1 MRRTTTRA
9 RLALLGALPAL
20 MALAPR
26 AWAEDA
32 IPASVDDEVM
42 PPPGYLPGHQKFSEH
57 IGLGLSPHV
66 PGQQTALPG
75 GIAPV
80 FGAPV
85 MPHSGGKFDFKG
97 HLQLGG
103 RTGIGKRRDPQSGQS
118 ATTWHGDPVVPRG
131 NVFETT
137 NVVPYVWSALEFSY
151 SLPTVTA
158 TVSLGAW
165 NFSES
170 MQASGAFNPA
180 AQVWINDA
188 YLTYV
193 PRALGPVK
201 LSFRVGVFP
210 DRYGNLE
217 QYSAGHYGTPI
228 IGAIYGVGENLA
240 AKLPLSPNLTF
251 TLEHGIKTNLARP
264 PADVPTGPANN
275 WPKPWEGQTFVN
287 HLHLGAEIAGMI
299 TPGLHY
305 ISAFSRDDQG
315 DKTNLGNLRAGY
327 ADYTGGPPELRPAL
341 DHADGS
347 LTILGADLKLNL
359 RDFGYLGLAVSQSEA
374 EHIRTVSGVVQ
385 VLNAGGGRD
394 LMDRYFGRNNDQGRG
409 KLLVAGAEYTV
420 SLGTL
425 LRRPDEFWGDGPD
438 LKLAL
443 FAMYAQISADDP
455 ARDGEQKYKLGGEA
469 TYSLLPWLAL
479 AGRVDRVVPYLNAP
493 KVPLYARQND
503 NSYSVLT
510 ARAVLRSDWQ
520 AREALTLQYSNF
532 IYRENFHVVTLNS
545 GGQVST
551 VSDTPD
557 QHLLALYGTL
567 WW

>member
-1 MRRTTTRA
+1 MRRFVHC
-9 RLALLGALPAL
+9 ALPFL
-20 MALAPR
+20 GLLALAPH
-26 AWAEDA
+26 AQAEDSV
-32 IPASVDDEVM
+32 PASVDEDAM

-66 PGQQTALPG
+66 PGEQSALPG
-75 GIAPV
+75 GITPSS
-80 FGAPV
+80 GAPL
-85 MPHSGGKFDFKG
+85 MPNNGGKFDFKG

-103 RTGIGKRRDPQSGQS
+103 RAGIGKRRDPQGGQS
-118 ATTWHGDPVVPRG
+118 SATFHGDPVVPRG

-151 SLPTVTA
+151 SRPSVTA

-170 MQASGAFNPA
+170 MLASGAFNPG
-180 AQVWINDA
+180 AQLWINDA

-193 PRALGPVK
+193 PRQLGPVK

-217 QYSAGHYGTPI
+217 QYSSGHYGTPV
-228 IGAIYGVGENLA
+228 IGAIYGVGETLA
-240 AKLPLSPNLTF
+240 AKMQLSPSLTL
-251 TLEHGIKTNLARP
+251 TLEHGIKTNLSRP
-264 PADVPTGPANN
+264 PVDVPTGPANN

-287 HLHLGAEIAGMI
+287 HLHLGAEIAGVV

-305 ISAFSRDDQG
+305 VSSFARDDQA
-315 DKTNLGNLRAGY
+315 DTANLGNLRAGY
-327 ADYTGGPPELRPAL
+327 AEYAGGPPVLHPEL

-347 LTILGADLKLNL
+347 LLILGADLKLNF
-359 RDFGYLGLAVSQSEA
+359 RDFGHLGLAIAQTEV
-374 EHIRTVSGVVQ
+374 EHIRSVAGVVQ

-394 LMDRYFGRNNDQGRG
+394 LLDRYFGRNNDQGKG
-409 KLLVAGAEYTV
+409 KLLVAGAEYSV

-438 LKLAL
+438 LKVAL
-443 FAMYAQISADDP
+443 FGMYAQIAADDP
-455 ARDGEQKYKLGGEA
+455 ARDGEKKYKLGGEA
-469 TYSLLPWLAL
+469 TYSALSWLAL

-520 AREALTLQYSNF
+520 AREALTLQYSRF
-532 IYRENFHVVTLNS
+532 FYRDNFHVVTLNS
-545 GGQVST
+545 GGQVSQ
-551 VSDTPD
+551 VSDAPD
-557 QHLLALYGTL
+557 QHLLALFGTL

>member
-1 MRRTTTRA
+1 MRRLSLRGLSA
-9 RLALLGALPAL
+9 LVALLALT
-20 MALAPR
+20 PR

-32 IPASVDDEVM
+32 VPASVDDDAM
-42 PPPGYLPGHQKFSEH
+42 PPPGYLPGHQQFNEH

-80 FGAPV
+80 SGAPV
-85 MPHSGGKFDFKG
+85 MPNSGGKFDFKG

-103 RTGIGKRRDPQSGQS
+103 RAGLGKRHDPQDGQS
-118 ATTWHGDPVVPRG
+118 STTLHGDPVVPRG

-151 SLPTVTA
+151 SLPSVTA

-170 MQASGAFNPA
+170 MGAAGAFNPA
-180 AQVWINDA
+180 AQLWVNDA

-193 PRALGPVK
+193 PRQLGPVK

-217 QYSAGHYGTPI
+217 QYSSGHYGTPI

-240 AKLPLSPNLTF
+240 AKVPLGQNLTL

-264 PADVPTGPANN
+264 PGNVPTGPANN
-275 WPKPWEGQTFVN
+275 WQKPWEGQTFVN
-287 HLHLGAEIAGMI
+287 HLHLGAEIAGVI

-305 ISAFSRDDQG
+305 IAAFARDDQA
-315 DKTNLGNLRAGY
+315 DQTSLGNLRAGY
-327 ADYTGGPPELRPAL
+327 ADYTGGPPVLHPEL

-347 LTILGADLKLNL
+347 LRILGADLRINF
-359 RDFGYLGLAVSQSEA
+359 RDFGYLGLAVSQTQA
-374 EHIRTVSGVVQ
+374 EHIRSVAGVVQ

-409 KLLVAGAEYTV
+409 KLLVAGAEYSV

-438 LKLAL
+438 LKLTA
-443 FAMYAQISADDP
+443 FGMYAQIASDDP
-455 ARDGEQKYKLGGEA
+455 ARDGEKKYKLGGEA
-469 TYSLLPWLAL
+469 TYSALSWVAL

-520 AREALTLQYSNF
+520 AREALTLQYSRF

-545 GGQVST
+545 GGQVSQ
-551 VSDTPD
+551 VSDAPD
-557 QHLLALYGTL
+557 QHLLALFGTL

>member
-1 MRRTTTRA
+1 MRR
-9 RLALLGALPAL
+9 LWLGALPAL
-20 MALAPR
+20 LALA
-26 AWAEDA
+26 AHAQAEDA
-32 IPASVDDEVM
+32 VPASVDDDVM
-42 PPPGYLPGHQKFSEH
+42 PPPGYLPGHQNFSEH

-66 PGQQTALPG
+66 PAQQSALPG
-75 GIAPV
+75 GVTPAA
-80 FGAPV
+80 GAPL
-85 MPHSGGKFDFKG
+85 MPNSGGKFDFKG

-103 RTGIGKRRDPQSGQS
+103 RAGIGKRRNPQDGQSGS
-118 ATTWHGDPVVPRG
+118 TLHGDPVVPRG

-137 NVVPYVWSALEFSY
+137 NVVPYVWSALDFSY
-151 SLPTVTA
+151 SLPSVTA

-170 MQASGAFNPA
+170 MQASGAFNPG
-180 AQVWINDA
+180 AQLWVNDA
-188 YLTYV
+188 YLTYL
-193 PRALGPVK
+193 PRQLGPVK

-217 QYSAGHYGTPI
+217 QYSSGHYGTPI
-228 IGAIYGVGENLA
+228 IGSIQGVGENLA
-240 AKLPLSPNLTF
+240 AKMQLGPSVTL

-264 PADVPTGPANN
+264 PVDVPTGPANN

-287 HLHLGAEIAGMI
+287 HLHLGAEIAGVV

-305 ISAFSRDDQG
+305 ISSFARDDQA
-315 DKTNLGNLRAGY
+315 DRANLGNLRAGY
-327 ADYTGGPPELRPAL
+327 AEYTGGPPVLHPEL

-347 LTILGADLKLNL
+347 LLILGADLKLNF
-359 RDFGYLGLAVSQSEA
+359 RDFGFLGLAVAQTEV
-374 EHIRTVSGVVQ
+374 EHVRSVAGVVQ

-394 LMDRYFGRNNDQGRG
+394 LLDRYFGRNNDQGKG
-409 KLLVAGAEYTV
+409 KLLVAGGEYSV

-438 LKLAL
+438 LKASL
-443 FAMYAQISADDP
+443 FGMYAQIAADDP
-455 ARDGEQKYKLGGEA
+455 ARDGEQKYKFGAEL
-469 TYSLLPWLAL
+469 TYSALSWLAL
-479 AGRVDRVVPYLNAP
+479 AGRADRVVPYLNAP

-520 AREALTLQYSNF
+520 AREALTLQYSRF
-532 IYRENFHVVTLNS
+532 FYRDNFHVVTLNS
-545 GGQVST
+545 GGQVSQ
-551 VSDTPD
+551 VSDAPD
-557 QHLLALYGTL
+557 QHLLALFGTL

>member
-1 MRRTTTRA
+1 MRRTTTS
-9 RLALLGALPAL
+9 ALLVLLGLF
-20 MALAPR
+20 ALAPR

-66 PGQQTALPG
+66 PGQQSALPG

-85 MPHSGGKFDFKG
+85 MPNSGGKFDFKG

-103 RTGIGKRRDPQSGQS
+103 RTGIGKRSSPKDGQS
-118 ATTWHGDPVVPRG
+118 SSTWHGDPIVPRG
-131 NVFETT
+131 NVFENT

-151 SLPTVTA
+151 SLPSVTA
-158 TVSLGAW
+158 TVNLGAW

-170 MQASGAFNPA
+170 MQAAGAFNPR
-180 AQVWINDA
+180 AQLWVTDA
-188 YLTYV
+188 YLTYQ
-193 PRALGPVK
+193 PRQLGPVK
-201 LSFRVGVFP
+201 LSLRVGVFP
-210 DRYGNLE
+210 ERYGNLE
-217 QYSAGHYGTPI
+217 EYSSGPFSQPVIGTVF
-228 IGAIYGVGENLA
+228 GVGETLA
-240 AKLPLSPNLTF
+240 AKLRLSNAVTLL
-251 TLEHGIKTNLARP
+251 LEHGIKSHLDRAP
-264 PADVPTGPANN
+264 VGVPTGAANN
-275 WPKPWEGQTFVN
+275 WQKPWEGQTFVN
-287 HLHLGAEIAGMI
+287 HLHLGAELWGVLR
-299 TPGLHY
+299 PGLHY
-305 ISAFSRDDQG
+305 ISAVARDDQA
-315 DKTNLGNLRAGY
+315 DSTTLGNLRAGY
-327 ADYTGGPPELRPAL
+327 ADYSGGPPVLRPAL

-347 LTILGADLKLNL
+347 LRILGADLRLNL
-359 RDFGYLGLAVSQSEA
+359 RDFGYLGMAVAQTDV
-374 EHIRTVSGVVQ
+374 EHIRSVANVVE
-385 VLNAGGGRD
+385 VLGAGGGRE

-409 KLLVAGAEYTV
+409 NLLVAGAEYTV

-443 FAMYAQISADDP
+443 FAMYAQIKADDP

-469 TYSLLPWLAL
+469 TYSVLPWLAL